1 MGLCFSKT
9 DHQTPVND
17 NRVGETT
24 SAQRRATSQRSGT
37 YSQKPIENRQTSK
50 SERSKVP
57 TKTATKTTEG
67 QPIGGTIDENKNK
80 LSPREA
86 ARLAAER
93 RFQESNEKSTRGE
106 LGKKLAQERGKSS
119 RTQVL
124 QEAEQKGAERDNT
137 PLIYD

>member
-9 DHQTPVND
+9 DHQTPSNN
-17 NRVGETT
+17 NRAGGAT
-24 SAQRRATSQRSGT
+24 STQRRTTSQRSGT
-37 YSQKPIENRQTSK
+37 HSQKPIENRQTSK
-50 SERSKVP
+50 SEGPKVS
-57 TKTATKTTEG
+57 TKTTTKTTGG

-124 QEAEQKGAERDNT
+124 QEAEQKGAERNNT